1 MLNIQYWIDNVNLT
15 ELLMMLIFED
25 IQINASDS
33 VCQKPPPLRTCI
45 VWDNFQGNEE
55 LRRLREAMNRYF
67 NKEKRRDADCQ
78 LPNLELNRW
87 ELILKYC
94 NCMS

>member
-1 MLNIQYWIDNVNLT
+1 
-15 ELLMMLIFED
+15 MMLIFEE
-25 IQINASDS
+25 IQINASD
-33 VCQKPPPLRTCI
+33 LRTCI
-45 VWDNFQGNEE
+45 VWDDFQGNKE

-67 NKEKRRDADCQ
+67 NNEKRRDADCQ